1 MIQDT
6 EQYLQA
12 IEEELR
18 DILEDEKESYAPL
31 YDMMRY
37 HMGWLDS
44 DFRPQEAPGG
54 KRLRPTL
61 CLLACEAVGGHQ
73 WRSALA
79 AAAGIELI
87 HNFSLIHDDI
97 EDHSDTRR
105 HRTTVWRLWGLPQ
118 GVNTG
123 DAMWVI
129 SRLALHRLSDRGY
142 GADRVLRVIQR
153 LDEACLEMCKGQYL
167 DIRFETVDSVSLRE
181 YKRMIEGKTAALLSA
196 SLAMGA
202 VLGRAKEDTIASYD
216 AFGRELGMT
225 FQIID
230 DLLGIWGDAQTT
242 GKSTA
247 SDILEKKKTLPVLY
261 ALQWEEEHD
270 RDELR
275 RLYTSSERLSEEDI
289 PAVLQLLE
297 RADARTYT
305 REQALK
311 HHRRALEHL
320 EATGIENRAQETLR
334 HITTTLIDRSF

>member
-1 MIQDT
+1 MVCNT
-6 EQYLQA
+6 EKYLEA
-12 IEEELR
+12 IEAELR
-18 DILEDEKESYAPL
+18 DILQTEAEPYRPL
-31 YDMMRY
+31 YGMMKY

-44 DFRPQEAPGG
+44 DFRPHEAPGG

-61 CLLACEAVGGHQ
+61 CLLACEAVGGQ
-73 WRSALA
+73 WRATLPA
-79 AAAGIELI
+79 AAAIELI

-105 HRTTVWRLWGLPQ
+105 HRPTVWRLWGVAQ

-129 SRLALHRLSDRGY
+129 SRLTLHRLSNKGY

-153 LDEACLEMCKGQYL
+153 LDEACLRMCKGQYL
-167 DIRFETVDSVSLRE
+167 DIHFETVDAISINE
-181 YKRMIEGKTAALLSA
+181 YKRMIKGKTAALLSA

-202 VLGRAKEDTIASYD
+202 VLGRAEEDTVSSYD
-216 AFGRELGMT
+216 AFGQELGMT

-247 SDILEKKKTLPVLY
+247 SDILEKKKTLPVVY
-261 ALQWEEEHD
+261 ALQWEREHGH
-270 RDELR
+270 DELT
-275 RLYTSSERLSEEDI
+275 RLYTGKQLSEEDI
-289 PAVLQLLE
+289 PAVLESLE
-297 RADARTYT
+297 RADARAYA

-311 HHRRALEHL
+311 HHHQALEYL
-320 EATGIENRAQETLR
+320 EATGIENPAQETLR
-334 HITTTLIDRSF
+334 HIATTLIDRSF

>member
-1 MIQDT
+1 VIQDT
-6 EQYLQA
+6 EKYLQA
-12 IEEELR
+12 IEEELQ
-18 DILEDEKESYAPL
+18 DILENEQESYAPL

-61 CLLACEAVGGHQ
+61 CLLTCEAVGGQ
-73 WRSALA
+73 WWSALPGA
-79 AAAGIELI
+79 AAIELI

-105 HRTTVWRLWGLPQ
+105 HRTSVWRLWGVAQ

-129 SRLALHRLSDRGY
+129 SRLAMHHLANEGY
-142 GADRVLRVIQR
+142 GADRILRVIQR
-153 LDEACLEMCKGQYL
+153 LDEACLQMCKGQYL
-167 DIRFETVDSVSLRE
+167 DIYFETVDGVSLRE
-181 YKRMIEGKTAALLSA
+181 YRRMIKGKTAALLSA
-196 SLAMGA
+196 SLAIGA
-202 VLGRAKEDTIASYD
+202 VLGRAEEDTIASYG

-230 DLLGIWGDAQTT
+230 DLLGIWGDSQTT

-261 ALQWEEEHD
+261 TLQWEKEHN
-270 RDELR
+270 RDELT
-275 RLYTSSERLSEEDI
+275 RLYTGKQLSEEDI
-289 PAVLQLLE
+289 PAILELLE
-297 RADARTYT
+297 RAGARAYA

-311 HHRRALEHL
+311 HQRRALEHL
-320 EATGIENRAQETLR
+320 EATGIENSAHETLR
-334 HITTTLIDRSF
+334 HIATALIDRSF